1 MTTQLEQLTLA
12 QVASLIRLSK
22 RVGEIN
28 SLLSGVGAPGSQRGA
43 PFDWYIDTTNNELY
57 GPKGSNY
64 WPTEGI
70 PLGQP
75 SDGKTM
81 LVGGGGGSSG
91 GGSGIAGTI
100 TIGTVTTVAADDP
113 ATVTNV
119 GTPEAAVL
127 NFNIPSGATGSQG
140 ATGPTGATGPAGPTG
155 ATGVQGEQGATGPQ
169 GDAGVT
175 GATGAVGAT
184 GPTGLQGDTGLT
196 GATGAQ
202 GATGDIGATGAQGPQ
217 GNPGQQGLTGATG
230 ATGAQ
235 GISAYQVALNNGFVG
250 TEAEWLASLVAP
262 TDDGTY

>member
-43 PFDWYIDTTNNELY
+43 PSDWYIDTTNNELY

-75 SDGKTM
+75 FDGKTM

-91 GGSGIAGTI
+91 GGTAGTI
-100 TIGTVTTVAADDP
+100 TIGTVTTVAAGDP

-119 GTPEAAVL
+119 GTPEAAIL

-140 ATGPTGATGPAGPTG
+140 ATGPTGPAGPTG
-155 ATGVQGEQGATGPQ
+155 ATGAQGAQGATGPQ
-169 GDAGVT
+169 GDAGAT

-202 GATGDIGATGAQGPQ
+202 GATGDTGATGAQGPQ

-250 TEAEWLASLVAP
+250 TEAEWLASLAAP
-262 TDDGTY
+262 TNDGTY

>member
-1 MTTQLEQLTLA
+1 MTRQQEQLTLA

-22 RVGEIN
+22 RVGEIS
-28 SLLSGVGAPGSQRGA
+28 SLLSGVGAPGSQRGV
-43 PFDWYIDTTNNELY
+43 PFDWYIDTTTNNLY

-75 SDGKTM
+75 SDSKTM
-81 LVGGGGGSSG
+81 LVGGGGSSG
-91 GGSGIAGTI
+91 GGGTAGTV
-100 TIGTVTTVAADDP
+100 TIGTVTTVAAGDP

-119 GTPEAAVL
+119 GTPEAAIL
-127 NFNIPSGATGSQG
+127 NFNIPNGATGSQG
-140 ATGPTGATGPAGPTG
+140 ATGPTGPTGPAGPTG
-155 ATGVQGEQGATGPQ
+155 ATGAQGAQGAAGPQGDIGATGATGP
-169 GDAGVT
+169 
-175 GATGAVGAT
+175 VGAT

-202 GATGDIGATGAQGPQ
+202 GATGDTGATGAQGPQ

-250 TEAEWLASLVAP
+250 TEAEWLTSLAAP
-262 TDDGTY
+262 TNDGTY

>member
-1 MTTQLEQLTLA
+1 MTRQQEQLTLA

-22 RVGEIN
+22 RVGEIS
-28 SLLSGVGAPGSQRGA
+28 SLLSGVGAPGSQRGV
-43 PFDWYIDTTNNELY
+43 PFDWYIDTTNNNLY

-75 SDGKTM
+75 SDSKTM
-81 LVGGGGGSSG
+81 LVGGGGSSG
-91 GGSGIAGTI
+91 GGGTAGTV
-100 TIGTVTTVAADDP
+100 TIGTVTTVAAGDP

-119 GTPEAAVL
+119 GTPEAAIL
-127 NFNIPSGATGSQG
+127 NFNIPNGATGSQG
-140 ATGPTGATGPAGPTG
+140 ATGPTGPTGPAGPTG
-155 ATGVQGEQGATGPQ
+155 ATGAQGAQGAAGPQGDIGATGATGP
-169 GDAGVT
+169 
-175 GATGAVGAT
+175 VGAT

-202 GATGDIGATGAQGPQ
+202 GATGDTGATGAQGPQ

-250 TEAEWLASLVAP
+250 TEAEWLTSLAAP
-262 TDDGTY
+262 TNDGTY

>member
-43 PFDWYIDTTNNELY
+43 PSDWYIDTTNNELY

-75 SDGKTM
+75 FDGKTM

-91 GGSGIAGTI
+91 GGGGTAGTI
-100 TIGTVTTVAADDP
+100 TIGTVTTVAAGDP

-119 GTPEAAVL
+119 GTPEAAIL

-155 ATGVQGEQGATGPQ
+155 ATG
-169 GDAGVT
+169 
-175 GATGAVGAT
+175 
-184 GPTGLQGDTGLT
+184 
-196 GATGAQ
+196 
-202 GATGDIGATGAQGPQ
+202 
-217 GNPGQQGLTGATG
+217 
-230 ATGAQ
+230 AQ

-250 TEAEWLASLVAP
+250 TEAAWLASLAAP
-262 TDDGTY
+262 TNDGTY

>member
-43 PFDWYIDTTNNELY
+43 PSDWYIDTTNNELY

-75 SDGKTM
+75 FDGKTM

-91 GGSGIAGTI
+91 GGGGTAGTI
-100 TIGTVTTVAADDP
+100 TIGTVTTVAAGDP

-119 GTPEAAVL
+119 GTPEAAIL

-155 ATGVQGEQGATGPQ
+155 ATGAQGAQGATGPQ
-169 GDAGVT
+169 GDAGAT

-202 GATGDIGATGAQGPQ
+202 GATGDTGATGAQGPQ

-250 TEAEWLASLVAP
+250 TEAEWLASLAA
-262 TDDGTY
+262 TTNDGTY

>member
-91 GGSGIAGTI
+91 GGGGTAGTI
-100 TIGTVTTVAADDP
+100 TIGTVTTVAAGDP

-119 GTPEAAVL
+119 GTPEAAIL

-155 ATGVQGEQGATGPQ
+155 ATGAQGATGPQ
-169 GDAGVT
+169 GDAGAT
-175 GATGAVGAT
+175 GATGVVGAT
-184 GPTGLQGDTGLT
+184 GPTGLQGDTGLL
-196 GATGAQ
+196 AQ
-202 GATGDIGATGAQGPQ
+202 LAPRVQQEIQELQVPKDHKEIQDNKVLLAPQ
-217 GNPGQQGLTGATG
+217 VPRVPKVFRR
-230 ATGAQ
+230 
-235 GISAYQVALNNGFVG
+235 IK
-250 TEAEWLASLVAP
+250 
-262 TDDGTY
+262 

>member
-43 PFDWYIDTTNNELY
+43 PSDWYIDTTNNELY

-91 GGSGIAGTI
+91 GGGGGTAGTI
-100 TIGTVTTVAADDP
+100 TIGTVTTVAAGDP

-119 GTPEAAVL
+119 GTPEAAIL

-140 ATGPTGATGPAGPTG
+140 ATAQPEPPDQQ
-155 ATGVQGEQGATGPQ
+155 VQLEQRVLKVLKVRRGHK
-169 GDAGVT
+169 VT
-175 GATGAVGAT
+175 QV
-184 GPTGLQGDTGLT
+184 
-196 GATGAQ
+196 
-202 GATGDIGATGAQGPQ
+202 
-217 GNPGQQGLTGATG
+217 QQVLR
-230 ATGAQ
+230 
-235 GISAYQVALNNGFVG
+235 AL
-250 TEAEWLASLVAP
+250 
-262 TDDGTY
+262 

>member
-43 PFDWYIDTTNNELY
+43 PSDWYIDTTNNELY

-81 LVGGGGGSSG
+81 LVGGGGGSSSG
-91 GGSGIAGTI
+91 GGGTAGTI
-100 TIGTVTTVAADDP
+100 TIGTVTTVAAGDQ

-119 GTPEAAVL
+119 GTPEAAIL

-140 ATGPTGATGPAGPTG
+140 ATGPTGPAGPTG
-155 ATGVQGEQGATGPQ
+155 ATGAQGAQGATGPQ
-169 GDAGVT
+169 GDAGAT

-202 GATGDIGATGAQGPQ
+202 GATGDTGATGAQGPQ

-250 TEAEWLASLVAP
+250 TEAEWLASLAAP
-262 TDDGTY
+262 TNDGTY

>member
-91 GGSGIAGTI
+91 GGGHSRHHNDWHSHDRSGRR
-100 TIGTVTTVAADDP
+100 
-113 ATVTNV
+113 
-119 GTPEAAVL
+119 
-127 NFNIPSGATGSQG
+127 PSNRHECRH
-140 ATGPTGATGPAGPTG
+140 P
-155 ATGVQGEQGATGPQ
+155 
-169 GDAGVT
+169 
-175 GATGAVGAT
+175 
-184 GPTGLQGDTGLT
+184 
-196 GATGAQ
+196 
-202 GATGDIGATGAQGPQ
+202 
-217 GNPGQQGLTGATG
+217 
-230 ATGAQ
+230 
-235 GISAYQVALNNGFVG
+235 
-250 TEAEWLASLVAP
+250 
-262 TDDGTY
+262 